1 MFKKI
6 LIASW
11 GGISALRA
19 FAPSREPK
27 FLLFSREAA
36 KTRRV
41 QGIDGPG
48 SNIVACAADGVMLD
62 GGVKTLM
69 TVAVMAMLAACDMD
83 SRANEPFAVGS
94 WTMIDQSVQA
104 ARRCLVASARA
115 DPLDG
120 RQALLLIPSSSS
132 AQAKACVTQWLRKNA
147 PTAELTL
154 TRRAEIGLK

>member
-1 MFKKI
+1 MDGMT
-6 LIASW
+6 W
-11 GGISALRA
+11 QALHQRD
-19 FAPSREPK
+19 
-27 FLLFSREAA
+27 
-36 KTRRV
+36 TGV
-41 QGIDGPG
+41 QGICGAG
-48 SNIVACAADGVMLD
+48 SNIVECAADKVMRAV
-62 GGVKTLM
+62 GIKMLM
-69 TVAVMAMLAACDMD
+69 TVAVMAMLAACDMG

-104 ARRCLVASARA
+104 ARRCLVVFARA

>member
-6 LIASW
+6 RIASW

-19 FAPSREPK
+19 FAPSREPN
-27 FLLFSREAA
+27 FLLFPSEDT
-36 KTRRV
+36 KTRGKC
-41 QGIDGPG
+41 GICGPG
-48 SNIVACAADGVMLD
+48 STIVECAADKVMRAV
-62 GGVKTLM
+62 GIKTLM
-69 TVAVMAMLAACDMD
+69 TVAVMAMLAACDMG

-120 RQALLLIPSSSS
+120 RRALLLIPSSSS